1 LINDIEKPKTDDPY
15 DLDGKYVLT
24 DGVGNISLALCEII
38 NEKFKLIRCSAYQV
52 RLGGAKGVLICK
64 PSLGNEEEKIVELRK
79 S

>member
-1 LINDIEKPKTDDPY
+1 MIDDIEKLKTDDPY
-15 DLDGKYVLT
+15 DKEGKYVFT
-24 DGVGNISLALCEII
+24 DGCGNISRGLYEMI
-38 NEKFKLIRCSAYQV
+38 NEKFNLIQCSAYQV